1 MIHICQLFHIFCH
14 QWRDKEQYFL
24 CSN

>member
-14 QWRDKEQYFL
+14 QWRD
-24 CSN
+24 